1 MDKAA
6 LVSLVEGDMVRLEDI
21 DGDDFWRRENRALVA
36 DFFSLGDSTG
46 ESKSDSR
53 EDEGDNPVIVWTAAT
68 LVFPN

>member
-46 ESKSDSR
+46 ERK
-53 EDEGDNPVIVWTAAT
+53 
-68 LVFPN
+68 